1 MQALEAINYNV
12 GNVPKAVES
21 ADLDG
26 DGDQDL
32 IVANHFSNNVSLMLN
47 NGQGMF
53 SLLTNISVGNRPVS
67 IAAGDLD
74 NDGDLDFAVANNASN
89 TVSVLLNHRI

>member
-1 MQALEAINYNV
+1 
-12 GNVPKAVES
+12 
-21 ADLDG
+21 
-26 DGDQDL
+26 
-32 IVANHFSNNVSLMLN
+32 
-47 NGQGMF
+47 MF